1 MQVAGRTNDS
11 AGDGTTTA
19 SILARDMIQYG
30 LQAVSAGMNPVPIK
44 NGIDATVVFLEEE
57 LRKRA
62 IPVTSGADIQAVATI
77 SAGNDT
83 FVGELIADALDKVGK
98 DGVLTIETSSG
109 LETTVDV
116 TEGMEIERGYISPQ
130 FITNQEKMLVEFE
143 NCRVLVTDHK
153 IDNMKQLVP
162 ILEQVYLESSSRQ
175 QCKKNEHCASVQLV
189 VSFVCVAFIRT
200 VRTSAV
206 LTAASNHVHAC
217 GGVSKEAQL
226 DVHKCHC
233 VASCHRGCI
242 ALAKASAVIT
252 ICLCLLQSLTK
263 FLTLCEHKHHNIHC
277 R

>member
-44 NGIDATVVFLEEE
+44 KGIDATVEFLEKQLEE
-57 LRKRA
+57 RA
-62 IPVTSGADIQAVATI
+62 TPVTSGSDIKAVATI
-77 SAGNDT
+77 SAGNDA
-83 FVGELIADALDKVGK
+83 FVGNLIAEALDKVGK

-116 TEGMEIERGYISPQ
+116 TEGMEIDRGYISPQ

-153 IDNMKQLVP
+153 IDNIKQLVP
-162 ILEQVYLESSSRQ
+162 ILEQVRLCLSEACTQHPLFSRALLLRFVSRRCSSADLR
-175 QCKKNEHCASVQLV
+175 
-189 VSFVCVAFIRT
+189 
-200 VRTSAV
+200 
-206 LTAASNHVHAC
+206 
-217 GGVSKEAQL
+217 
-226 DVHKCHC
+226 
-233 VASCHRGCI
+233 
-242 ALAKASAVIT
+242 
-252 ICLCLLQSLTK
+252 LLQSRSTAVTYSAL
-263 FLTLCEHKHHNIHC
+263 H